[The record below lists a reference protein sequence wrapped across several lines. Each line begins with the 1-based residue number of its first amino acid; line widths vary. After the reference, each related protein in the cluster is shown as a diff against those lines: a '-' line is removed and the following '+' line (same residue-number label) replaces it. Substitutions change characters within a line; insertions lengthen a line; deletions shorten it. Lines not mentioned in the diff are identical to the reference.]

1 MQPQELSMNI
11 IEHIQT
17 TLTDFVQKQFSID
30 LTKLPSFVF
39 NLNTSSVKEQFGDI
53 STNIPFI
60 LAKELKKNPQEIAS
74 LITQQIHDPYIQKL
88 EVAGTGFINIHVTQE
103 AFKLLAQQLG
113 VEQESFFKSSFA
125 ASQKYSVEFVSAN
138 PTGPLHLGHG
148 RGGIIGDVLGSILRF
163 LGNSV
168 IKEFYINDAGSQMQ
182 KLGESFKI
190 RCEQLAGFPITLP
203 EDGYHGEYLIE
214 LAEQARKEYGDTL
227 SKQPAEFY
235 ITYAHQHLLKAI
247 EKTLKKYGITFDIW
261 FSESHLHKN
270 HAIAHAVAL
279 LIERGY
285 IYEHD
290 KALWLK
296 STAFGDDK
304 DRVIK
309 KNTGEFTYVAADIAY
324 LQNKMERGFDKL
336 IMILGQD
343 HHSYVTRLKAVM
355 AALGY
360 DPAHLDVIL
369 YQLVTIKESGTA
381 LRMSKRAGRIVTL
394 NDVIDE
400 VGLDVA
406 RFFYLNKKADA
417 HLEFDIDLALKQTD
431 ENPVYYIQYAYVR
444 TKSIFEKA
452 QQGEFAQQLSNIT
465 PADSKYITDAEKTL
479 IKKIATLKELLA
491 SIARNY
497 QTHLLSYYVIELAQT
512 FHSYYNAHKVIDK
525 NNLEQSRG
533 RLFVTLLVQQ
543 TLKTSF
549 DLLGITAP
557 EKM

>member
-1 MQPQELSMNI
+1 MNS
-11 IEHIQT
+11 IEHIQKSF
-17 TLTDFVQKQFSID
+17 TDFVQKQFSVD
-30 LTKLPSFVF
+30 LTKLPLFVF

-60 LAKELKKNPQEIAS
+60 LAKELKKNPQEIAAS
-74 LITQQIHDPYIQKL
+74 ITKGIQNQYIQKL
-88 EVAGTGFINIHVTQE
+88 EVAGAGFINIYLTHE
-103 AFKLLAQQLG
+103 AVQLLAQQLG
-113 VEQESFFKSSFA
+113 AEKDSFFKLPSTA
-125 ASQKYSVEFVSAN
+125 PHHNYSVEFVSAN

-148 RGGIIGDVLGSILRF
+148 RGGIIGDVLGNILRF

-168 IKEFYINDAGSQMQ
+168 TKEFYINDAGSQMQ

-190 RCEQLAGFPITLP
+190 RCEQLAGFPVQIS
-203 EDGYHGEYLIE
+203 EEGYHGEYLIE
-214 LAEQARKEYGDTL
+214 LAEQARKEYGDAL
-227 SKQPAEFY
+227 SKQSAEFY
-235 ITYAHQHLLKAI
+235 ITYAHTHLLKAI
-247 EKTLKKYGITFDIW
+247 ENTLKKYGISFDVW
-261 FSESHLHKN
+261 FSESQLHKN
-270 HAIAHAVAL
+270 DAIAHAIAF

-290 KALWLK
+290 KALWFK

-324 LQNKMERGFDKL
+324 LQNKMQRGFDKL

-355 AALGY
+355 SALGY
-360 DPAHLDVIL
+360 DPDRLDVIL

-400 VGLDVA
+400 VGVDVA

-444 TKSIFEKA
+444 IKSILEKA
-452 QQGEFAQQLSNIT
+452 QHEEFVQQLSNIT

-479 IKKIATLKELLA
+479 IKKIATLKDLLA
-491 SIARNY
+491 SISHNY
-497 QTHLLSYYVIELAQT
+497 QTHLLAYYVIELAQA

-533 RLFVTLLVQQ
+533 RLFVISLVQQ
-543 TLKTSF
+543 TLKTCF
-549 DLLGITAP
+549 DLLGISSP